1 MKWPISGSFWA
12 MTPQLLQ
19 IWSDLA
25 ETFTT
30 GSTKEY
36 KNSVWWIFEKMQIF
50 PETGDTQSLMVW
62 IGENKKI
69 QDKNSGYP
77 DLSTPTS

>member
-1 MKWPISGSFWA
+1 MAHFGEFLGHDSS
-12 MTPQLLQ
+12 TPPNMVR
-19 IWSDLA
+19 LA

-36 KNSVWWIFEKMQIF
+36 KNSVWWIFEKIQIF